1 MEEMKSEVPANGSGR
16 TFASLEMANHEPE
29 VPFKTPVAVRTV
41 SRYHGTFVTPTGPA
55 KGHQPGVVRLSWS

>member
-1 MEEMKSEVPANGSGR
+1 MEEMKSEVPANGSGS
-16 TFASLEMANHEPE
+16 ASLEIADHEPE

-55 KGHQPGVVRLSWS
+55 KGHQPGVVWLG